1 MSFVNI
7 YKETDI
13 MICRYEAV
21 ESIGKESARIKF
33 KKLPATKALSLFYKG
48 AYDEI
53 GEAYSFLM
61 KCVEDNDYH
70 ILMVFGIKNRLMNG
84 SQKFNFQLF
93 RRLEK

>member
-33 KKLPATKALSLFYKG
+33 KKLPANKG
-48 AYDEI
+48 I
-53 GEAYSFLM
+53 KSFL
-61 KCVEDNDYH
+61 
-70 ILMVFGIKNRLMNG
+70 
-84 SQKFNFQLF
+84 
-93 RRLEK
+93 